1 MKKIAFDL
9 RCLPADG
16 SPGAGIAH
24 AARELFCA
32 CAEYSSTFG
41 IECVGYVM
49 GNAHVSG
56 RGIVKRL
63 SISERGWIPRSS
75 GQQLWHTVREDTC
88 DAILTPTGSVSIG
101 CPVPAFVWVHD
112 VEIFSHPEWFPQS
125 RLQRYF
131 TTHVFLRSLKRA
143 QHVFCVSEDTRKN
156 ILQLVPNLDARMS
169 ITYEGTEVPGVIK
182 TIEERCD
189 QALIMG
195 TVEPRK
201 NVSLIVELWSEV
213 CRRVERPVKLVI
225 AGKDGWGNV
234 EIIEHKN
241 VTRLREVSDSQRNA
255 LIGESRLV
263 LVPSFHEGFGRV
275 ALEAM
280 AYGTPV
286 IVSNRGAHPE
296 VVGDGGILLEPT
308 DREGWIEAVKRLLM
322 NQEEW
327 RQLQQRGRARAQF
340 FSWKEVAEGMLAVMA
355 KSC

>member
-32 CAEYSSTFG
+32 CVEYSSTFG
-41 IECVGYVM
+41 IECVGYVR
-49 GNAHVSG
+49 GDAHVSG
-56 RGIVKRL
+56 PGSVKRF
-63 SISERGWIPRSS
+63 SISKRGWRGGSF
-75 GQQLWHTVREDTC
+75 GQSLWSAVRNDGC
-88 DAILTPTGSVSIG
+88 DAIFSPTGSVSLG
-101 CPVPAFVWVHD
+101 CPVPSFVWVHD
-112 VEIFSHPEWFPQS
+112 VEIFLHPEWFPQG
-125 RLQRYF
+125 RFQRYF

-143 QHVFCVSEDTRKN
+143 RHVFCVSEDTRQN
-156 ILQLVPNLDARMS
+156 VLRLVPTVAQRVS
-169 ITYEGTEVPGVIK
+169 VTYEGVRIPHAIK
-182 TIEERCD
+182 TIEERGD
-189 QALIMG
+189 RAVIMG

-201 NVSLIVELWSEV
+201 NIAFVTNLWSDL
-213 CRRVERPVKLVI
+213 CLRLGGPVKLVV
-225 AGKDGWGNV
+225 AGKDGWGKV
-234 EIIEHKN
+234 EVVEHGR
-241 VTRLREVSDSQRNA
+241 VTRLREVSDTQRDA

-286 IVSNRGAHPE
+286 IVSNKGAHPE
-296 VVGDGGILLEPT
+296 VVGEAGILLDPT
-308 DREGWIEAVKRLLM
+308 DREGWIEAVARLLTS
-322 NQEEW
+322 QEES

-340 FSWKEVAEGMLAVMA
+340 FAWKEVVEGMLAVMA